1 MSSVPSP
8 NKSDIRRTAVDS
20 DSKQPGGGTE
30 GIVDSSLNEA
40 PQWLRDLSDAQDW
53 CHLIIGLVPNTVY
66 PKGQSSYRC
75 YDVVDIS
82 YNGGS
87 DDDPYEG
94 GVIARGCT
102 PSRAVSRAIEK
113 LRQS

>member
-1 MSSVPSP
+1 MT
-8 NKSDIRRTAVDS
+8 SDCAGDQVSQESADS
-20 DSKQPGGGTE
+20 TLVKATGAIGGH
-30 GIVDSSLNEA
+30 DRLNEA

-53 CHLIIGLVPNTVY
+53 CHLLIGLVPNTVY
-66 PKGQSSYRC
+66 PKGEPAYRC
-75 YDVVDIS
+75 YDIIDIS

-94 GVIARGCT
+94 SVIARGCT

-113 LRQS
+113 LRQSGI